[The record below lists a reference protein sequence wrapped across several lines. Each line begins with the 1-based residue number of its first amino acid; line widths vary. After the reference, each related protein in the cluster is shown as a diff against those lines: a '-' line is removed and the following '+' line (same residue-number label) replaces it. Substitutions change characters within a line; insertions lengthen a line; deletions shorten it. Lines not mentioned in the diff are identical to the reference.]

1 VIVDN
6 LSEAMKKLFQISFL
20 IVVMLTVCGS
30 AIAGDCPACGAKEL
44 SGLTMLCPECNADL
58 HDITTRNAR
67 IERSSLRVRLLYTG
81 DKPDRLPAYG
91 KLYING
97 KYHGNI
103 DLVEKEE
110 RNSEFAASWNDGLGR
125 EYTALYEKVIE
136 NVTPGVLKIEVE
148 MKFDRLYSLGR
159 SYKKVVFPYVGFK
172 EGEKTTVDHY
182 FNSAATFN
190 QYKPGKRKPIPIVS
204 ETKLQGASGTVA
216 INVGLF
222 K

>member
-1 VIVDN
+1 
-6 LSEAMKKLFQISFL
+6 
-20 IVVMLTVCGS
+20 MLTAMLMVSITAMAGS
-30 AIAGDCPACGAKEL
+30 CPACGAKDL
-44 SGLTMLCPECNADL
+44 SGLTLLCPECNADL
-58 HDITTRNAR
+58 HDPATRNAA

-81 DKPDRLPAYG
+81 DRTDRLPVYG
-91 KLYING
+91 KLHING
-97 KYHGNI
+97 EYHGNI

-125 EYTALYEKVIE
+125 EYTALYEKVLE

-148 MKFDRLYSLGR
+148 MKFDRLYGLGR

-190 QYKPGKRKPIPIVS
+190 QYKPGKRKPVPVLS
-204 ETKLQGASGTVA
+204 ETKLQAASGTVA
-216 INVGLF
+216 VNIGLF
-222 K
+222 D

>member
-1 VIVDN
+1 
-6 LSEAMKKLFQISFL
+6 MKKLFHIFL
-20 IVVMLTVCGS
+20 LIAVMLLISDDAAAADCPVCG
-30 AIAGDCPACGAKEL
+30 ARDL
-44 SGLTMLCPECNADL
+44 SGLTLLCPECNADL
-58 HDITTRNAR
+58 HDPTTRNAR
-67 IERSSLRVRLLYTG
+67 AERSSLRVRLLYTG

-125 EYTALYEKVIE
+125 EYTALYEKIVE
-136 NVTPGVLKIEVE
+136 SVVPGILQIEVE
-148 MKFDRLYSLGR
+148 MKFDRLYGLGR

-182 FNSAATFN
+182 FNSAATFH
-190 QYKPGKRKPIPIVS
+190 QYKPGKRKPVPVLS

-216 INVGLF
+216 INIGLF
-222 K
+222 E